1 MAMATAL
8 RRISSPIK
16 RLYNGGSLYYMSS
29 LPNQAVY
36 EKNGVTW
43 PKQLNAPLEEVD
55 PEIADIIEH
64 EKARQWKGLELIP
77 SENFTS
83 VSVMQAVGSVMT
95 NKYSEGYPGARY
107 YGGNEYI
114 DMAET
119 LCQKRALEAFRLDPA
134 KWGVNV
140 QPLSGSPANFHV
152 YTALLKPHERIMAL
166 DLPHGG
172 HLSHGYQTD
181 TKKISAVS
189 IFFETMPY
197 RLNES
202 TGYIDYDQLEKSATL
217 FRPKLIVAGASAYA
231 RLYDYARIR
240 KVCEKQKAVMLAD
253 MAHISGLVAAGVIP
267 SPFDY
272 ADVVTTTTHKS
283 LRGPRGAMIFFRKG
297 VKEVNKQ
304 GKEVLYDYEDKIN
317 QAVFPGLQG
326 GPHNHTI
333 TGLAVALKQA
343 MTPEYKAYQEQCL
356 SNSSTFAQALAENGY
371 ELVSGGTENH
381 LVLVNLKNKGI
392 DGSRVEKVLEAV
404 HIAANKN
411 TVPGD
416 VSAMVPG
423 GIRMGTPALTSRG
436 FIEEDFVKVAE
447 FFDAAVKIA
456 VKIKAETSGTKL
468 KDFVTTLQSRN
479 HEVQKLRNCLYIHK
493 GPIYNFLKVFLKGI
507 CLPMYVVHSEDK
519 PWNIWD
525 FIAVFICLSAIITAY
540 YADTQLYNF
549 VSRNQKLKELGE
561 PMVPNLDERLWRY
574 SRHPN
579 YLGEQLWWWGLVLFS
594 WNLDQAWT
602 FVGALINSMCLAHV
616 TVLVEK
622 RMLKQT
628 YRVEAYKLYQR
639 TTSVWIPWL
648 KSSAKG
654 KDKDTLVY
662 FQSI

>member
-1 MAMATAL
+1 MLCAIFRISFRSPIYLTNSIGWGLVTLPTHLAISAPLFLLSTREKKAASEMAMAKAL
-8 RRISSPIK
+8 RRLSSSALS
-16 RLYNGGSLYYMSS
+16 RSS
-29 LPNQAVY
+29 LRY
-36 EKNGVTW
+36 MWT
-43 PKQLNAPLEEVD
+43 KQLNAPLEVVD
-55 PEIADIIEH
+55 PEIADIIEL

-83 VSVMQAVGSVMT
+83 LSVMQAVGSVMT

-114 DMAET
+114 DMAES
-119 LCQKRALEAFRLDPA
+119 LCQKRALEAFGLDPA

-140 QPLSGSPANFHV
+140 QSLSGSPANFQV

-231 RLYDYARIR
+231 RLYDYSRIR
-240 KVCEKQKAVMLAD
+240 KVCDKQKAILLAD

-267 SPFDY
+267 SPFEY

-297 VKEVNKQ
+297 VKEINKQ
-304 GKEVLYDYEDKIN
+304 GQEVMYDLEDKIN
-317 QAVFPGLQG
+317 AAVFPGLQG

-333 TGLAVALKQA
+333 AGLAVALKQA
-343 MTPEYKAYQEQCL
+343 TTPEYKSYQEQVL
-356 SNSSTFAQALAENGY
+356 SNCAKFAQCLIEKGY
-371 ELVSGGTENH
+371 DLVSGGTENH

-392 DGSRVEKVLEAV
+392 DGSRVEKVLELV

-416 VSAMVPG
+416 ISAMVPG

-436 FIEEDFVKVAE
+436 FDQEDFAKVAD
-447 FFDAAVKIA
+447 FFDTAVKLA
-456 VKIKAETSGTKL
+456 LKIKAGTKGGQKL
-468 KDFVTTLQSRN
+468 KDFLATIATDAGFQSEIAKLR
-479 HEVQKLRNCLYIHK
+479 HEVEEFAKQFPTIGFEKESMK
-493 GPIYNFLKVFLKGI
+493 YN
-507 CLPMYVVHSEDK
+507 
-519 PWNIWD
+519 N
-525 FIAVFICLSAIITAY
+525 
-540 YADTQLYNF
+540 
-549 VSRNQKLKELGE
+549 
-561 PMVPNLDERLWRY
+561 
-574 SRHPN
+574 
-579 YLGEQLWWWGLVLFS
+579 
-594 WNLDQAWT
+594 
-602 FVGALINSMCLAHV
+602 
-616 TVLVEK
+616 
-622 RMLKQT
+622 
-628 YRVEAYKLYQR
+628 
-639 TTSVWIPWL
+639 
-648 KSSAKG
+648 
-654 KDKDTLVY
+654 
-662 FQSI
+662 

>member
-1 MAMATAL
+1 MAVAMSFRTL
-8 RRISSPIK
+8 SSKSPI
-16 RLYNGGSLYYMSS
+16 RPIFSFYCMSTAAA
-29 LPNQAVY
+29 QK
-36 EKNGVTW
+36 EKARANWVH
-43 PKQLNAPLEEVD
+43 QLNAPLHEID
-55 PEIADIIEH
+55 PEIANIIEL

-114 DMAET
+114 DMAES
-119 LCQKRALEAFRLDPA
+119 LCQKRALEAFGLDPA
-134 KWGVNV
+134 NWGVNV
-140 QPLSGSPANFHV
+140 QSLSGSPANFQV

-202 TGYIDYDQLEKSATL
+202 TGYIDYDQLEKSAVL

-240 KVCEKQKAVMLAD
+240 KVCDKQKAIMLAD

-267 SPFDY
+267 SPFEY

-297 VKEVNKQ
+297 VKEINKQ
-304 GKEVLYDYEDKIN
+304 GKEVMYDLEDKIN

-333 TGLAVALKQA
+333 SGLAVALKQVR
-343 MTPEYKAYQEQCL
+343 TPEYKAYQEQVL
-356 SNSSTFAQALAENGY
+356 SNCSKFAQRLLENGY

-381 LVLVNLKNKGI
+381 LVLVNLRNKGI
-392 DGSRVEKVLEAV
+392 DGSRVEKVLESV

-436 FIEEDFVKVAE
+436 FIEEDFEKVADC
-447 FFDAAVKIA
+447 FDAAVKLA
-456 VKIKAETSGTKL
+456 LKIKAETKGTKL
-468 KDFVTTLQSRN
+468 KDFVATLESDTNFQS
-479 HEVQKLRNCLYIHK
+479 EIAKLRQEVEEFAKQFPTI
-493 GPIYNFLKVFLKGI
+493 GF
-507 CLPMYVVHSEDK
+507 E
-519 PWNIWD
+519 
-525 FIAVFICLSAIITAY
+525 
-540 YADTQLYNF
+540 
-549 VSRNQKLKELGE
+549 KET
-561 PMVPNLDERLWRY
+561 M
-574 SRHPN
+574 
-579 YLGEQLWWWGLVLFS
+579 
-594 WNLDQAWT
+594 
-602 FVGALINSMCLAHV
+602 
-616 TVLVEK
+616 K
-622 RMLKQT
+622 
-628 YRVEAYKLYQR
+628 YK
-639 TTSVWIPWL
+639 
-648 KSSAKG
+648 
-654 KDKDTLVY
+654 D
-662 FQSI
+662 